1 MQCHHHLLSGPI
13 LHDELQEF
21 LPKNTRMTSYKNKN
35 IIHKQSFMLAM
46 PASISYSIQKNR
58 VQHYCLVSVTYN
70 DAGIIKYYKRK
81 GLIPQL

>member
-13 LHDELQEF
+13 LYDELQEF

-58 VQHYCLVSVTYN
+58 VQHYCLVSVIYN